1 MEDPRKPPVSL
12 GIIVGTT
19 MLGMVFTASHC
30 GLVHIQQQVIKPA
43 LAIDLLPAIGEWTRV
58 EISHKEENGNYFL
71 SLGIGG
77 AEVARKE
84 VADPELREM
93 TNVKVNLGHPQRRRQ
108 QPGFIQRLIM
118 LHKH

>member
-1 MEDPRKPPVSL
+1 M
-12 GIIVGTT
+12 
-19 MLGMVFTASHC
+19 
-30 GLVHIQQQVIKPA
+30 QPA
-43 LAIDLLPAIGEWTRV
+43 LAFNQLPSIGEWTRI
-58 EISHKEENGNYFL
+58 EISHEEENGKYFL

-93 TNVKVNLGHPQRRRQ
+93 NNVKVILGHPQRRRQ